1 MHHILIPV
9 DAGQAQR
16 TTSAITQAARLHKTE
31 PAMVHLL
38 SVRPPV
44 SGHVAMM
51 FKPSELHE
59 LQLDWGQEEL
69 AGAKGLLEAIGVPY
83 DCTVRV
89 GRSAQT
95 IAATAQELGCDHI
108 IFGDEGPGI
117 AVRLFGSL
125 AAQVRHL
132 LSAPGGP
139 VVMGS

>member
-9 DAGQAQR
+9 DAGHAQR
-16 TTSAITQAARLHKTE
+16 TTSAITQAARLHKAE
-31 PAMVHLL
+31 PSMVHLL
-38 SVRPPV
+38 CVRPPV

-51 FKPSELHE
+51 FKASELHD
-59 LQLDWGQEEL
+59 LQLDWGHEEL
-69 AGAKGLLEAIGVPY
+69 AAAKGLLEAIGVPC
-83 DCTVRV
+83 DCVVKV

-117 AVRLFGSL
+117 GARLFGST
-125 AAQVRHL
+125 ATQVRHL
-132 LSAPGGP
+132 LSAPGSP